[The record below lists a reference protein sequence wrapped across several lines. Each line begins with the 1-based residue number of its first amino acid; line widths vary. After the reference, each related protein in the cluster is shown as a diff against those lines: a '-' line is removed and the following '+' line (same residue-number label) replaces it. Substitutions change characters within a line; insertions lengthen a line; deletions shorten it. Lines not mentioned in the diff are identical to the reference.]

1 MKKTALNNRSAAFRL
16 KPIIQNQPLTTL
28 FLTQSLVTYFSPQKG
43 QFIIEPSWFKKTTKN
58 QQIAFEQCLTTA
70 KNHQLPICFHFKK
83 QISDLLITSYL
94 KNSRLLK

>member
-16 KPIIQNQPLTTL
+16 KPLIQNQPLTTL
-28 FLTQSLVTYFSPQKG
+28 FLTQSLVTCSRLKKG

-70 KNHQLPICFHFKK
+70 KKSPITNCFHFKK
-83 QISDLLITSYL
+83 
-94 KNSRLLK
+94 SR